1 MILIDRSPGK
11 VLPVRS
17 SWIQVW
23 QSAEIVSAACVRG
36 GKGGEVPVPDLS
48 GSTAGGLKVQILDEP
63 VGEGLLDGGGESI
76 SAVAAA

>member
-63 VGEGLLDGGGESI
+63 VGEGLLDGGGENNSP
-76 SAVAAA
+76 VAAA